1 MEIGVTGVTW
11 LDLILYRSF
20 SSIFKCY
27 KAINVGRLFME
38 IVVTG
43 VALSDLILYRL
54 SFKTIT
60 APNNLS
66 HVLNS

>member
-1 MEIGVTGVTW
+1 MFQC
-11 LDLILYRSF
+11 LDIFLQG
-20 SSIFKCY
+20 SIFKCY

-43 VALSDLILYRL
+43 VALPDLILYRL